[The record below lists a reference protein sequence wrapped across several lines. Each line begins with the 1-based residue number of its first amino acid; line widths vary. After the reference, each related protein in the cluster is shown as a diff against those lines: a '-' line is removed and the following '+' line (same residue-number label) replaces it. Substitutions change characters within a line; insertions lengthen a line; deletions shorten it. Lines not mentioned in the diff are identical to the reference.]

1 MSFDSVFKSLWTK
14 GRKID
19 PLSHRALEAIVK
31 FDSRNVKNVARG
43 LAKVSGGEGSWL
55 GARFNDLGDEAAKNE
70 QDPARG
76 IGRAAATV
84 GAIYGGYAALGGGG
98 AEGVYAGTGG
108 AAGAGYGTAESA
120 SVIGGGA
127 EAGGGLAAAD
137 GGGAYAG
144 TGGAPGAGYGTSQGA
159 DYTGPA
165 KVQKMMSMMRG
176 LQSTQPQQPE
186 PYRWQDVEVAPNPYL
201 DEIALSSRQAKQPAD
216 SEGAALEHGARGDN
230 VVDMNGVQMAAIRE
244 LTRRVEFL
252 RGRIAKL
259 GSR

>member
-108 AAGAGYGTAESA
+108 AAGAGYGTAEGA
-120 SVIGGGA
+120 SVIGGGGGA
-127 EAGGGLAAAD
+127 VASGGLE
-137 GGGAYAG
+137 GAEVGTAG
-144 TGGAPGAGYGTSQGA
+144 ETGGATGNAIYSKAQSGGWMSQL
-159 DYTGPA
+159 
-165 KVQKMMSMMRG
+165 RG
-176 LQSTQPQQPE
+176 LQSMQPQQQPE
-186 PYRWQDVEVAPNPYL
+186 PYRWQDVEVAANPYL